1 MEHYEDIDLLKMFH
15 QEETRRQ
22 AFNLLVIKYQK
33 KIYWIIRRLLIDH
46 EDTNDT
52 LQNVFVKIWMN
63 LENFEGKSSLFT
75 WIYRIAINES
85 VTFLNKKRRVF
96 FLPMQSIENDLA
108 EKIEDDNFF
117 TGNEIQ
123 KKLQKAILI
132 LPKKQKLVF
141 NMKYFDDL
149 KYEEMAEILNVS
161 VGTLKSTYHIAV
173 KKIEEYLKTN

>member
-22 AFNLLVIKYQK
+22 AFNLLVLKYQK

-52 LQNVFVKIWMN
+52 LQNVFVKIWLN

-149 KYEEMAEILNVS
+149 KYEEMVEILNVS

-173 KKIEEYLKTN
+173 KKIEEYLKNN

>member
-96 FLPMQSIENDLA
+96 FLPMQSIENDLV

-117 TGNEIQ
+117 NGNEIQ